1 MAQTTIAANPSVAV
15 AGTFATG
22 VATPINSR
30 SAEAAETIVVGR
42 FVTTTAGA
50 TTCEYPDTAGEVN
63 GGRGLG
69 VAMRPAS
76 GATSYAA
83 GETVTIGYAGEIWVA
98 PVTAVAA
105 GAGALVAVTG
115 TGAFDDTTGE
125 ALPNGVFTSAGS
137 TLVKVWLNGP
147 FV

>member
-1 MAQTTIAANPSVAV
+1 MAQTTITAAPGLGVV
-15 AGTFATG
+15 GTFAS
-22 VATPINSR
+22 ATNAPNHTR
-30 SAEAAETIVVGR
+30 SAIAAETIPVGA
-42 FVTTTAGA
+42 FVTTTAAA
-50 TTCEYPDTAGEVN
+50 TTCELPDAAGEVD

-83 GETVTIGYAGEIWVA
+83 GETVTIGYSGEIWVA

-105 GAGALVAVTG
+105 GAAALVAVTG
-115 TGAFDDTTGE
+115 TGLFDDTTGE
-125 ALPNGVFTSAGS
+125 ALPNAVFTSAG
-137 TLVKVWLNGP
+137 TALAKVWLNGP